1 MVSTSAQNIFGEDT
15 DEMINISTN
24 FSQGRFQEVYVVLWS
39 TS

>member
-1 MVSTSAQNIFGEDT
+1 MVCTSAQNIFGEDT

-24 FSQGRFQEVYVVLWS
+24 FSQGLFQEVYVVLWS